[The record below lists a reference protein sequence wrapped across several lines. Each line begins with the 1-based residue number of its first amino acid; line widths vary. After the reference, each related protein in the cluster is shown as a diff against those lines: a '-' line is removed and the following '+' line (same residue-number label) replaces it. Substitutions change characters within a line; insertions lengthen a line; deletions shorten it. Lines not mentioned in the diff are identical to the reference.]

1 MYSEK
6 QTSFFFEYK
15 FVPFGIV
22 FGAVLLL
29 RHWYEKMMSV
39 INRGVSIVVLIEGNL
54 APSALLAILIF
65 ETNSNNNNNSSGAIQ
80 HFKKRINCCFT
91 TNEIKSNTSSG
102 GNFRIEFYET
112 KKLVTDEWMM
122 Q

>member
-1 MYSEK
+1 MVKCFSSVKSEK

-54 APSALLAILIF
+54 APPALLAILIF

-80 HFKKRINCCFT
+80 QSFSV
-91 TNEIKSNTSSG
+91 SNLIYFLVSSG

-112 KKLVTDEWMM
+112 KNWSPMNG
-122 Q
+122 